1 MHSRLISNGFGCGSG
16 FVILLASMRILYLD
30 CFSGISGDMFVG
42 ALTDLG
48 VAPSVFEWE
57 LSKIALEDHHLH
69 FERQERKGI
78 AGVKFGVHAGAVH
91 VHSEHSAHEHQEDHN
106 HHDHGEHHH
115 RGHRHH
121 TDHDSS
127 RQSSPEHTA
136 DVQELVSTV
145 HRAYRDIVRLISESD
160 LSDFTKTHSLG
171 VFHRLAVAEA
181 KIHGCP
187 VDDVHFHEVGALDS
201 IVDIVLAC
209 VGIENLAVAEI
220 HFSQLVDG
228 QGSIHCAH
236 GEYPIPSPATLEIL
250 TGLPLSQV
258 AVPFELITP
267 TGAALVAEFQSSVGN
282 LPLIRPIKTGYGLG
296 NRDLPERA
304 NVLRAVLGDKV
315 ASSAPERLIE
325 VQATID
331 DMTPE
336 LLGAAIERIRN
347 AGATEAFFSSVQ
359 MKKSRPGILLTALC
373 RPDQLAEIQEIILR
387 HTSTFGVRYRE
398 VDRLALNRRFV
409 SVTTQYGP
417 LTVKLGLLSGE
428 VIQVAPE
435 FEECR
440 KAAEKA
446 EVPVKAVY
454 DAVLQAYY
462 QGISQKVVAVAHQ

>member
-1 MHSRLISNGFGCGSG
+1 
-16 FVILLASMRILYLD
+16 MRILYLD

-78 AGVKFGVHAGAVH
+78 AGVKFGVHSGAVH
-91 VHSEHSAHEHQEDHN
+91 VHSEHSEHGRHEDHD
-106 HHDHGEHHH
+106 HHDHGNRPHRDEHHD
-115 RGHRHH
+115 
-121 TDHDSS
+121 TDHDGP
-127 RQSSPEHTA
+127 RPSSPGHIADEKRIAPSDHHT
-136 DVQELVSTV
+136 
-145 HRAYRDIVRLISESD
+145 YRDIVRLISESD
-160 LSDFTKTHSLG
+160 LSDFTKAHSLG
-171 VFHRLAVAEA
+171 VFRRLAVAEA

-236 GEYPIPSPATLEIL
+236 GEYPIPSPATFEIL
-250 TGLPLSQV
+250 TGLPLSQI

-296 NRDLPERA
+296 SRDLPERA
-304 NVLRAVLGDKV
+304 NVLRAVLGEKV
-315 ASSAPERLIE
+315 ASSATERLIE

-336 LLGAAIERIRN
+336 LLGAAIERIRK

-359 MKKSRPGILLTALC
+359 MKKSRPGVLLTVLC

-398 VDRLALNRRFV
+398 VDRLALDRRFV
-409 SVTTQYGP
+409 SVTTQYGTLP
-417 LTVKLGLLSGE
+417 IKLGLLSGE
-428 VIQVAPE
+428 VVQVAPE
-435 FEECR
+435 FEDCR
-440 KAAEKA
+440 KAAEMA
-446 EVPVKAVY
+446 EIPVKTVY

-462 QGISQKVVAVAHQ
+462 QSIGQKVVAVAHQ

>member
-1 MHSRLISNGFGCGSG
+1 
-16 FVILLASMRILYLD
+16 MRILYLD

-57 LSKIALEDHHLH
+57 LGKIALEDHHLH

-91 VHSEHSAHEHQEDHN
+91 VHSEQEHADSHDHQHPGDHDDQPADHHQHS
-106 HHDHGEHHH
+106 HHDHSANDHHAAGE
-115 RGHRHH
+115 
-121 TDHDSS
+121 
-127 RQSSPEHTA
+127 
-136 DVQELVSTV
+136 QELVPSV

-160 LSDFTKTHSLG
+160 LSEFTKTHSLG
-171 VFHRLAVAEA
+171 VFRRLAVAEA
-181 KIHGCP
+181 KIHGCS

-209 VGIENLAVAEI
+209 VGIESLAVAEI

-236 GEYPIPSPATLEIL
+236 GEYPIPSPATLEL
-250 TGLPLSQV
+250 LNGLPLSQIAV
-258 AVPFELITP
+258 AFELITP
-267 TGAALVAEFQSSVGN
+267 TGAALVAEFQSSVGV

-296 NRDLPERA
+296 SRDLPERA
-304 NVLRAVLGDKV
+304 NVLRAVLGEKV
-315 ASSAPERLIE
+315 VSSGPERLVE

-331 DMTPE
+331 DMSPE
-336 LLGAAIERIRN
+336 LLGAAIDRIRE

-373 RPDQLAEIQEIILR
+373 RPDQLGEIQEIMLR

-398 VDRLALNRRFV
+398 VDRLALDRKFV
-409 SVTTQYGP
+409 SVSTQYGHLP
-417 LTVKLGLLSGE
+417 VKLGILRGE

-435 FEECR
+435 FEDCR

-446 EVPVKAVY
+446 GVPVKAVY
-454 DAVLQAYY
+454 DAALQVYY
-462 QGISQKVVAVAHQ
+462 QSIGEKVVEVVHQ